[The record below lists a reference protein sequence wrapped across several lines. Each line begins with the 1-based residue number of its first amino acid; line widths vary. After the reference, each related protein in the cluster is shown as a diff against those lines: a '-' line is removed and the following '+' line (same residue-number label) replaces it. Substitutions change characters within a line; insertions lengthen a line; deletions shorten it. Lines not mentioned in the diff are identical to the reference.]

1 MKAAQISA
9 YGDAAAV
16 HIADVAKPAPAAG
29 QVLVEVHASSL
40 NPFDT
45 TVRAGYMKD
54 TIPLQLPV
62 TLGGDIAGIV
72 SAVGDGVSGLAVGD
86 RVYGQANVVAGN
98 SGAWAEFAA
107 TAVGQLARMPRN
119 LDFPG
124 AASLALVGVSAL
136 QALRRHLQLKPG
148 QTVFI
153 HGGSGGIGTVAIQIA
168 AHLGARVI
176 ATATG
181 DGLGLV
187 QQLGAD
193 EVIDYRA
200 QDFAAAVHDAD
211 AAFNTVGP
219 DTTKILQT
227 VKPGGTVVSMTG
239 APDAAQAKERN
250 ITAIAQQTHVTT
262 VALTELAALIEQ
274 GVVTPH
280 IGRTYPLDQI
290 VEALRAREHGSIK
303 GKIVITIK

>member
-16 HIADVAKPAPAAG
+16 HVVDVAKPTPAAG

-54 TIPLQLPV
+54 AIPLQLPV
-62 TLGGDIAGIV
+62 TLGGDIAGVV
-72 SAVGDGVSGLAVGD
+72 SDVGDGVAGLAVGD

-98 SGAWAEFAA
+98 SGAWAEYAA
-107 TAVGQLARMPRN
+107 TAADQIARMPKN
-119 LDFPG
+119 LAFAE
-124 AASLALVGVSAL
+124 AASLALVGVSAM
-136 QALRRHLQLKPG
+136 QALVHHLQLKPG
-148 QTVFI
+148 QTLFI

-168 AHLGARVI
+168 KHLGARVI
-176 ATATG
+176 VTATG

-187 QQLGAD
+187 KQLGAD
-193 EVIDYRA
+193 EVIDYGA
-200 QDFAAAVHDAD
+200 QDFVATVRDAD

-239 APDAAQAKERN
+239 APDPTLAKERH

-262 VALTELAALIEQ
+262 AALTELAALIEQ

-290 VEALRAREHGSIK
+290 VEALQARESGSIK